1 MEQTLKQLIFQNSF
15 AAIYDCLNQIAED
28 TRHDLEKIS
37 LPLAPKKK
45 PEKLLV
51 QFPETIEFCNEPV
64 PKAIVP
70 ATFQASSMVQV
81 QLPKTIEFCNEPVP
95 KAPAPTNKEIH
106 KKAVSAKAETLKN
119 AGIQPGSLLTKEALT
134 KWINDGK
141 TYWYIAEETGASD
154 AEVSAMAKAFGLQST
169 LSKIVAGKKKNA
181 F

>member
-15 AAIYDCLNQIAED
+15 TAIYDCLNQIAED

-37 LPLAPKKK
+37 LPLAPKRK
-45 PEKLLV
+45 PEFL
-51 QFPETIEFCNEPV
+51 
-64 PKAIVP
+64 
-70 ATFQASSMVQV
+70 QV
-81 QLPKTIEFCNEPVP
+81 QMPKVLPEIIEFCNEPVP

-106 KKAVSAKAETLKN
+106 KKAVLAKAETLKL
-119 AGIQPGSLLTKEALT
+119 AGVQPGSLLTKEALT

-141 TYWYIAEETGASD
+141 TYWFIAEETGASD

-169 LSKIVAGKKKNA
+169 LSKIVAGKKKTA